1 MRWPFEGDRGLHFEV
16 SSFWVCC
23 YGGNESG
30 TRYFRVSLGVEKV
43 GVVRV
48 IQLAGAHRGAD
59 AISRRGLIPVSRY
72 PYILPVL
79 PKSRVRCS
87 IISKTQERY

>member
-1 MRWPFEGDRGLHFEV
+1 MRGLFEGDRGCTSRSPPSGFAAM
-16 SSFWVCC
+16 
-23 YGGNESG
+23 GG
-30 TRYFRVSLGVEKV
+30 TRVGLDTFVFRWALKV

-48 IQLAGAHRGAD
+48 IQLGRAHRGAD

-72 PYILPVL
+72 SYILPVL